1 MINNIVKGTAK
12 VRDANPNFI
21 CMSIVSAANAANKT
35 MIYMVPMRSIA
46 TSSVGLFFIIIYY
59 LFFISMRWAMM
70 VIAVMTPYIDAMK

>member
-1 MINNIVKGTAK
+1 MVNRMIKGTAK

-46 TSSVGLFFIIIYY
+46 TSSVGLFFIIIY
-59 LFFISMRWAMM
+59 LFFISMRWTIVVSTVNA
-70 VIAVMTPYIDAMK
+70 PYMQNI